1 MVSRRLINEEGHKR
15 KFLAVID
22 GTPECAK
29 AVLYAGRRAQKTN
42 GGLVLVYVCPPGDFQ
57 HWIGVEEIMRA
68 EAREEAQAALDRF
81 AQFARERANID
92 PETVIREGITRDEV
106 LAVIDDDKDIAQLV
120 LAAGDGKE
128 GPGPL
133 VASVAGRGAAFP
145 IPVLVLPAGMS
156 DEEVEAVAR

>member
-1 MVSRRLINEEGHKR
+1 MVSRRLINEAGHKR

-22 GTPECAK
+22 GTPECGK

-57 HWIGVEEIMRA
+57 HWVGVEAIMRA
-68 EAREEAQAALDRF
+68 EAREEAQAALDKF

-106 LAVIDDDKDIAQLV
+106 LAVIDEDKDIAQLV

-133 VASVAGRGAAFP
+133 VASVAGRGGAFP
-145 IPVLVLPAGMS
+145 IPVLVLPSGMS
-156 DEEVEAVAR
+156 DEDVEAVA